1 MKLFTL
7 SLMMTIAS
15 LLSFTPYAQAQDIPD
30 DDDEIIIVITEEIT
44 ETGPTRSIIPIQAT
58 YNISLSCLDV
68 IFLNNIGEVE
78 IAITD
83 YYSGSNTTFHIQSSL
98 GEMLIPINN
107 QSGVYLIEFNLTFAS
122 FYGYL
127 II

>member
-58 YNISLSCLDV
+58 YSISLSCLDV
-68 IFLNNIGEVE
+68 VFLNNIGEVE

-83 YYSGSNTTFHIQSSL
+83 YFSGSSTTYHIQSSL
-98 GEMLIPINN
+98 GEVLIPINN
-107 QSGVYLIEFNLTFAS
+107 PSGVYMIEFNLTYAS